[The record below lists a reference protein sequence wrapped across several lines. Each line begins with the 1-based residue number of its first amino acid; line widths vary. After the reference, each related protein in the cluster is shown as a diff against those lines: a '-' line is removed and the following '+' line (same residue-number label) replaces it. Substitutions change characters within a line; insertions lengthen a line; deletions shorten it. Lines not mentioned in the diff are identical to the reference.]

1 MQALGANGLAVLA
14 ARAGFAQNRRRFGV
28 YDLRGGSA
36 RHARLLDG
44 CLRVVGDGDRLMVHA
59 AAADAAVGDR
69 IAGARRV
76 ECEVLAG
83 PLPDR
88 SSRHGRAAWRS

>member
-1 MQALGANGLAVLA
+1 MQALGANGLAALA
-14 ARAGFAQNRRRFGV
+14 ARAGFAQIRRRFGV

-44 CLRVVGDGDRLMVHA
+44 CLRLAGDGDRLMVHA
-59 AAADAAVGDR
+59 AAADAAAGKR

-76 ECEVLAG
+76 ECEVTAG
-83 PLPDR
+83 PPPDC
-88 SSRHGRAAWRS
+88 SSRHGRSAWHS